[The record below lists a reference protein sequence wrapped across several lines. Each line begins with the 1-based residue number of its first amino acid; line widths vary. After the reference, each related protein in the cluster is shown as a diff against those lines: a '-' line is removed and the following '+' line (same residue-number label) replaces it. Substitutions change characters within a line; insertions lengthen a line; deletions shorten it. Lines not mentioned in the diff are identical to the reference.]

1 MNADAGAAPVAQ
13 VSELSVHFRRSGFRP
28 GDTTPAVLRAVDG
41 VSFNVAAG
49 QTVGLVGESG
59 SGKST
64 VARAILGLQKPTTG
78 SVRVFGVDVAHMR
91 GAQQRTV
98 RRQMQAV
105 FQDPYASLNAFKT
118 VHDIIAQPL
127 QVHHLLP
134 SRARPARVAELLSMV
149 GLDPQFADRYPRD
162 FSGGQRQRI
171 AIARALASEP
181 QFVVLD
187 EPLSSLDVSI
197 QAQIVNLL
205 LDLRETLGL
214 TYLFIAHDLS
224 VVRLIS
230 DEVVVM
236 YAGRVME
243 RAPADDLFANPLH
256 PYTLALIGA
265 IPLPDPET
273 RRVAAPIAERAS
285 GSQQAAT
292 TGCPF
297 RTRCAFAK
305 AACAEDPDLVEGKPR
320 HFVSC
325 HFWTE
330 VREKSVGTI

>member
-1 MNADAGAAPVAQ
+1 
-13 VSELSVHFRRSGFRP
+13 
-28 GDTTPAVLRAVDG
+28 
-41 VSFNVAAG
+41 
-49 QTVGLVGESG
+49 
-59 SGKST
+59 
-64 VARAILGLQKPTTG
+64 
-78 SVRVFGVDVAHMR
+78 
-91 GAQQRTV
+91 
-98 RRQMQAV
+98 
-105 FQDPYASLNAFKT
+105 
-118 VHDIIAQPL
+118 
-127 QVHHLLP
+127 
-134 SRARPARVAELLSMV
+134 MV

-181 QFVVLD
+181 RFVVLD

-224 VVRLIS
+224 VVRLMS

-265 IPLPDPET
+265 VPLPDPET
-273 RRVAAPIAERAS
+273 RRVAAPVAERVS
-285 GSQQAAT
+285 GTQQAAS

-297 RTRCAFAK
+297 RTRCAFARDE
-305 AACAEDPDLVEGKPR
+305 CVQDPDLVEAAPR
-320 HFVSC
+320 HYVSC
-325 HFWTE
+325 HFWKDVRSSTAATIAVGE
-330 VREKSVGTI
+330 VVPSMHDPNWPPSAPRRNPGIVPAASTAPLQESE